1 MYLYLNINNI
11 IIDIV
16 DDVKPV
22 MKNVNGIIIPC
33 YIDKAQGYMGNN
45 EKIYAKVGQNF
56 VQQFEDIMSV
66 IGVEE
71 VPEYVK
77 PRIFKYEDGQ
87 FTEAEDYELPNKELT
102 SESAKQRADID
113 YIMIMEDL
121 QESNN
126 AQ

>member
-1 MYLYLNINNI
+1 MCLYLNINNI

-66 IGVEE
+66 VGVEE
-71 VPEYVK
+71 VPEYVR
-77 PRIFKYEDGQ
+77 PRVFKYENGE
-87 FTEAEDYELPNKELT
+87 FSEAENYELTGNELT
-102 SESAKQRADID
+102 RESLQQRADID
-113 YIMIMEDL
+113 YMAMEVGVDL
-121 QESNN
+121 
-126 AQ
+126 

>member
-22 MKNVNGIIIPC
+22 MKNSNGIIIPC
-33 YIDKAQGYMGNN
+33 YIDKAQGFMGNN
-45 EKIYAKVGQNF
+45 EKIYAKVGVNF

-66 IGVEE
+66 VGVEE

-87 FTEAEDYELPNKELT
+87 FTEAEDYELSSQELT

-121 QESNN
+121 
-126 AQ
+126 